1 MFGDLE
7 VCFYGEVPP
16 TSLLFLLQGANRRAA
31 VAVSGGAAERPMEP
45 KGFAPPVASLRFLF
59 LVKLKSNRNKRW
71 LNARGARLG
80 VLKMDR
86 KGGFLG
92 WRKGLAGE
100 KGGKGGGLVWWR
112 GCEGA

>member
-1 MFGDLE
+1 M
-7 VCFYGEVPP
+7 
-16 TSLLFLLQGANRRAA
+16 
-31 VAVSGGAAERPMEP
+31 
-45 KGFAPPVASLRFLF
+45 LRNTQVQLRI
-59 LVKLKSNRNKRW
+59 LIDILCWVKLKSNRNKRW